1 MPLLTAHERPPKF
14 WAIEAT
20 LENIPYLENLFRD
33 GEVSVKTGGN
43 QFRMFSVVLAEVKV
57 GDGIKVEVAEGDYFV
72 WEHGMVRESLTCY
85 RKPDFEKKFEVDEVL
100 DTGHG

>member
-14 WAIEAT
+14 WAVEAT

-33 GEVSVKTGGN
+33 GEISVRTGSR
-43 QFRMFSVVLAEVKV
+43 QFRMFSLAFGETK
-57 GDGIKVEVAEGDYFV
+57 IEAEEGDYFV
-72 WEHGMVRESLTCY
+72 WEDGTGLASLTSY
-85 RKPDFEKKFEVDEVL
+85 RKYDFEKRFAIDDTL